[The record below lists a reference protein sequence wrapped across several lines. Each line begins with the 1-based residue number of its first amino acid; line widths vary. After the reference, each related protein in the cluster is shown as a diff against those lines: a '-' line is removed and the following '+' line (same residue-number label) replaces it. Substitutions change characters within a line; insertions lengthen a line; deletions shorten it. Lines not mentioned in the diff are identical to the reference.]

1 VFPYFSNL
9 AEEDLDDLEAKLLIE
24 HEQQI
29 NELNDGLNQNKLKKD
44 QVLIS
49 STFYAR
55 FLVKKFFAQYS
66 FSLTK
71 V

>member
-1 VFPYFSNL
+1 VFPYFRNL
-9 AEEDLDDLEAKLLIE
+9 AEEDLDDLEAKLLKE

-29 NELNDGLNQNKLKKD
+29 NEVNDGFSRNKLKKD

-49 STFYAR
+49 STFYVR
-55 FLVKKFFAQYS
+55 FLVKKCFAQQ
-66 FSLTK
+66 